1 VTDLQYGVGLN
12 PAPLLF
18 GRGVAR
24 GAAIRAAG
32 VVVPDIITVAWAA
45 FCGAPGR
52 HHIKP
57 GPTRA
62 AATRDCAL
70 IKTYSHTHGP
80 RFYVELSCAQHMCE
94 TRINR

>member
-1 VTDLQYGVGLN
+1 MEPGSA
-12 PAPLLF
+12 PAPSLF
-18 GRGVAR
+18 RRGVAR

-62 AATRDCAL
+62 AATDCAL
-70 IKTYSHTHGP
+70 IKTYARTHGP
-80 RFYVELSCAQHMCE
+80 QVYVEFLCAQHMCE
-94 TRINR
+94 IGIK